1 MPERRKTM
9 PEEMITAMTTGFSSV
24 KDSVVSIASAALPI
38 ALGIFALAFAVRKGM
53 SFFRSVSN

>member
-1 MPERRKTM
+1 M

-53 SFFRSVSN
+53 AFFRSVSN